1 MQGGR
6 DEKKEKRASLGEERE
21 KEDRHTYERK
31 RETQAREKAGQRGK
45 KAWQH
50 GRRFGD
56 VGQAWEEGL
65 ARSGMGREGL
75 VVWVI
80 ARGKR

>member
-1 MQGGR
+1 M
-6 DEKKEKRASLGEERE
+6 
-21 KEDRHTYERK
+21 
-31 RETQAREKAGQRGK
+31 
-45 KAWQH
+45 
-50 GRRFGD
+50 
-56 VGQAWEEGL
+56 GQAWEEGL